1 MSKKTILIMIIM
13 SFFVILLAQG
23 DNTLI
28 VGDSK
33 VYFSIDSTINSKYYT
48 EEYIGYTKTLKS
60 YHFKK
65 NEELGN
71 KIPPSFIKIS
81 LPDSLVGDN
90 LKINKGFYATKVDTI
105 LLAPFVIKSFELDHW
120 IGNDRTKI
128 YFKNPDN
135 FSHNKQNLFI
145 VSENEKIL
153 KEINSFSPEV
163 CKNSEINH
171 RITELIGNYFYEN
184 RTELDRQLTYLYP
197 IADSLNDVQLHDEI
211 SSKFDFLNFR
221 INKNCYFVVGSFKE
235 NNYRKFIA
243 SVHLGKEYV
252 NLKIHTNLLNSFMIG
267 NEFYFFCK
275 RSKPN
280 TGWQIFYVYKLE
292 GGELK
297 KVFSDGSFSM

>member
-1 MSKKTILIMIIM
+1 M
-13 SFFVILLAQG
+13 
-23 DNTLI
+23 
-28 VGDSK
+28 
-33 VYFSIDSTINSKYYT
+33 
-48 EEYIGYTKTLKS
+48 KS

-105 LLAPFVIKSFELDHW
+105 LLAPCVIKSFELDHW

-197 IADSLNDVQLHDEI
+197 IADSLNDVQFDVIIDNYDEAAGLWL
-211 SSKFDFLNFR
+211 SRSYREAPDSDSVVFVDSDDPENFR
-221 INKNCYFVVGSFKE
+221 KAISKNTK
-235 NNYRKFIA
+235 A
-243 SVHLGKEYV
+243 LYV
-252 NLKIHTNLLNSFMIG
+252 ETIG
-267 NEFYFFCK
+267 N
-275 RSKPN
+275 PLN
-280 TGWQIFYVYKLE
+280 NVADI
-292 GGELK
+292 
-297 KVFSDGSFSM
+297 